1 MSDNT
6 LCRMDIVF
14 FLFSHTGKTI
24 LLNKMLIISGSKKAA
39 TVWRHIMQMSAN
51 QDFEYD
57 IPDKYNI
64 FNKLNE

>member
-1 MSDNT
+1 
-6 LCRMDIVF
+6 
-14 FLFSHTGKTI
+14 
-24 LLNKMLIISGSKKAA
+24 MLIISGSKKAA